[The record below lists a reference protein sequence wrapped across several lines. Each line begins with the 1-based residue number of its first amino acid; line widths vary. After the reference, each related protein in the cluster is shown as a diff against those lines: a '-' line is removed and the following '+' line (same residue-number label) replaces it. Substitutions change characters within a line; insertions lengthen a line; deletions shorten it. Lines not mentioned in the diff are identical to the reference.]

1 MPVIQS
7 GNDTIIESNSTA
19 TKGLVKLGGGPVPAL
34 AADDANVVVGVGCAP
49 SGGNLLQLKGTAPA
63 VVALQRNTALGQG
76 GKDLT
81 LQAGAPKS
89 GEADQP
95 GGHLTL
101 AAGAATGN
109 GTSKVLLQTA
119 GGGSTGAVDSAPA
132 TALEVQGDGTV
143 IAGKQAQLAQ
153 AATGGFLQIPVIADA
168 PSGAPTLATGK
179 AAIVYCLAD
188 HKIYVYLGGTWRST
202 AALT

>member
-1 MPVIQS
+1 MFYES
-7 GNDTIIESNSTA
+7 GSDLVLESTSKT
-19 TKGLVKLGGGPVPAL
+19 TKGKIKFGTSAYDEGNNRLGLLTQAPSFDLSLGGE
-34 AADDANVVVGVGCAP
+34 ADFTIQQEREATADTAGRNAKLQAGGAK
-49 SGGNLLQLKGTAPA
+49 SGSTDKAGGNL
-63 VVALQRNTALGQG
+63 
-76 GKDLT
+76 
-81 LQAGAPKS
+81 
-89 GEADQP
+89 
-95 GGHLTL
+95 TL
-101 AAGAATGN
+101 ASGIATGT
-109 GTSKVLLQTA
+109 GTSRVLVQTA
-119 GGGSTGAVDSAPA
+119 GGGSTGTDDAAPA